1 MFIGQLLPKYYLS
14 ELESTTVDEITT
26 KIKDLLDSRKN
37 LVTQLKSLNKKRLDM
52 RDEINTI
59 TSQLGE
65 HQADLEPLY
74 GDVGSYRK
82 ERQGL
87 LNEKKQ
93 IWTQINDTNDGVKEN
108 GTLSKVQTSN
118 TDRKFNKK
126 ENTKNISKQIKEIE
140 WKIQTA
146 QLSRQEEK
154 QLIKNITTLQK
165 KYNIWKKSTSARK
178 ELSALFKKIKQIG
191 TSLDTMDKSRES
203 AKASFDEKKL
213 VFNTKFKQREQLF
226 SEMNGFNDDIRELE
240 TTLKTNS
247 KELQLSKTQRSEIFK
262 SLKSFSKS
270 EILKKKKIILEK
282 EKSKAKE
289 KLESGQSLS
298 FDELRLAYDDD
309 DEYLS

>member
-1 MFIGQLLPKYYLS
+1 MS

-74 GDVGSYRK
+74 GEVGSYRK

-93 IWTQINDTNDGVKEN
+93 IWTQINDTNDGIKEN
-108 GTLSKVQTSN
+108 DTLSKDQTSK

>member
-1 MFIGQLLPKYYLS
+1 MS
-14 ELESTTVDEITT
+14 ELESTNVDVITT

-52 RDEINTI
+52 RDELNTI

-65 HQADLEPLY
+65 HQAALEPLY
-74 GDVGSYRK
+74 GEVGNYRK

-93 IWTQINDTNDGVKEN
+93 IWTQINDANDGIKQN
-108 GTLSKVQTSN
+108 DSLSKDQNSK

-126 ENTKNISKQIKEIE
+126 ENSKNLSKRIKEIE

-154 QLIKNITTLQK
+154 QLIESIKTLQK
-165 KYNIWKKSTSARK
+165 KYNIWKKSTNARK

-191 TSLDTMDKSRES
+191 TNIDTLDKSRES
-203 AKASFDEKKL
+203 TKSSLSEKKS
-213 VFNTKFKQREQLF
+213 VFDTKFKQREQLF
-226 SEMNGFNDDIRELE
+226 NEMNGFNEDIRELE
-240 TTLKTNS
+240 TTLKANS
-247 KELQLSKTQRSEIFK
+247 KELQLLKTQRTEIFK

-270 EILKKKKIILEK
+270 EILKKKKVILEK

-298 FDELRLAYDDD
+298 FEELRLAYDDD

>member
-1 MFIGQLLPKYYLS
+1 MS
-14 ELESTTVDEITT
+14 ELESTNVDVITT

-52 RDEINTI
+52 RDELNTI

-65 HQADLEPLY
+65 HQAALEPLY
-74 GDVGSYRK
+74 GEVGNYRK

-93 IWTQINDTNDGVKEN
+93 IWTQINNANDGIKQN
-108 GTLSKVQTSN
+108 DSLSKDQNSK

-126 ENTKNISKQIKEIE
+126 ENSKNLSKRIKEIE

-154 QLIKNITTLQK
+154 QLIESIKTLQK
-165 KYNIWKKSTSARK
+165 KYNIWKKSTNARK
-178 ELSALFKKIKQIG
+178 ELSTLFKKIKHIG
-191 TSLDTMDKSRES
+191 TNIDTLDNSRES
-203 AKASFDEKKL
+203 TKSSLSEKKS
-213 VFNTKFKQREQLF
+213 VFDTKFKQREQLF
-226 SEMNGFNDDIRELE
+226 NEMNGFNEDIRELE
-240 TTLKTNS
+240 TTLKANS
-247 KELQLSKTQRSEIFK
+247 KELQLLKTQRTEIFK

-270 EILKKKKIILEK
+270 EILKKKKVILEK

-298 FDELRLAYDDD
+298 FEELRLAYDDD

>member
-1 MFIGQLLPKYYLS
+1 MS
-14 ELESTTVDEITT
+14 ELESTNVDVITT

-52 RDEINTI
+52 RDELNTI

-65 HQADLEPLY
+65 HQAALEPLY
-74 GDVGSYRK
+74 GEVGNYRK

-93 IWTQINDTNDGVKEN
+93 IWTQINDANDGIKQN
-108 GTLSKVQTSN
+108 DSLSKDQNSK

-126 ENTKNISKQIKEIE
+126 ENFKNLSKRIKEIE

-154 QLIKNITTLQK
+154 QLIDSIKTLQK
-165 KYNIWKKSTSARK
+165 KYNIWKKSTNARK

-191 TSLDTMDKSRES
+191 TNIDTLDKSRES
-203 AKASFDEKKL
+203 TKSSLSEKKS
-213 VFNTKFKQREQLF
+213 VFDTKFKQREQLF
-226 SEMNGFNDDIRELE
+226 NEMNGFNEDIRELE
-240 TTLKTNS
+240 TTLKANS
-247 KELQLSKTQRSEIFK
+247 KELQLLKTQRTEIFK

-270 EILKKKKIILEK
+270 EILKKKKVILEK

-298 FDELRLAYDDD
+298 FEELRLAYDDD

>member
-1 MFIGQLLPKYYLS
+1 LS

-74 GDVGSYRK
+74 GEVGIYRK

-93 IWTQINDTNDGVKEN
+93 IWTQINDTNDGIKEN
-108 GTLSKVQTSN
+108 DTLSKDQTSK

-191 TSLDTMDKSRES
+191 TSLDTIDKSRES
-203 AKASFDEKKL
+203 SKASFDEKKL

>member
-1 MFIGQLLPKYYLS
+1 MS

-74 GDVGSYRK
+74 GEVGSYRK

-93 IWTQINDTNDGVKEN
+93 IWTQINDTNDGIKEN
-108 GTLSKVQTSN
+108 DTLSKDQTSK

-191 TSLDTMDKSRES
+191 TNLDTIDKSRES

>member
-1 MFIGQLLPKYYLS
+1 MS
-14 ELESTTVDEITT
+14 ELESTNVDVITT

-52 RDEINTI
+52 RDELNTI

-65 HQADLEPLY
+65 HQAALEPLY
-74 GDVGSYRK
+74 GEVGNYRK

-93 IWTQINDTNDGVKEN
+93 IWTQINDANDGIKQN
-108 GTLSKVQTSN
+108 DSLSKDQNSK

-126 ENTKNISKQIKEIE
+126 ENSKNLSKRIKEIE

-154 QLIKNITTLQK
+154 QLIESIKTLQK
-165 KYNIWKKSTSARK
+165 KYNIWKKSTNARK
-178 ELSALFKKIKQIG
+178 ELSALFKKIKHIG
-191 TSLDTMDKSRES
+191 TNIDTLDKSRES
-203 AKASFDEKKL
+203 TKSSLSEKKS
-213 VFNTKFKQREQLF
+213 VFDTKFKQREQLF
-226 SEMNGFNDDIRELE
+226 NEMNGFNEDIRELE
-240 TTLKTNS
+240 TTLKANS
-247 KELQLSKTQRSEIFK
+247 KELQLLKTQRTEIFK

-270 EILKKKKIILEK
+270 EILKKKKVILEK

-298 FDELRLAYDDD
+298 FEELRLAYDDD

>member
-1 MFIGQLLPKYYLS
+1 MS

-74 GDVGSYRK
+74 GEVGSYRK

-93 IWTQINDTNDGVKEN
+93 IWTQINDTNDGIKEN
-108 GTLSKVQTSN
+108 DTLSKVQTSN

-240 TTLKTNS
+240 NTLKINS

>member
-1 MFIGQLLPKYYLS
+1 LS

-74 GDVGSYRK
+74 GEVGSYRK

-93 IWTQINDTNDGVKEN
+93 IWTQINDTNDSIKEN
-108 GTLSKVQTSN
+108 DTLSKDQTSK

-191 TSLDTMDKSRES
+191 TNLDTIDKSRES

-289 KLESGQSLS
+289 KLQSGQSLS
-298 FDELRLAYDDD
+298 FDELRLAYNDD

>member
-1 MFIGQLLPKYYLS
+1 MS

-52 RDEINTI
+52 RDELNTI

-74 GDVGSYRK
+74 GEVGSYRK

-93 IWTQINDTNDGVKEN
+93 IWTQINDTNDGIKEN
-108 GTLSKVQTSN
+108 DTLSKDQTSK

-240 TTLKTNS
+240 NTLKINS

>member
-1 MFIGQLLPKYYLS
+1 MS

-74 GDVGSYRK
+74 GEVGSYRK

-93 IWTQINDTNDGVKEN
+93 IWTQINDTNDGIKEN
-108 GTLSKVQTSN
+108 DTLSKDQTSK

-240 TTLKTNS
+240 NTLKINS

-262 SLKSFSKS
+262 SIKSFSKS

>member
-1 MFIGQLLPKYYLS
+1 MS

-74 GDVGSYRK
+74 GEVGSYRK

-93 IWTQINDTNDGVKEN
+93 IWTQINDTNDGIKEN
-108 GTLSKVQTSN
+108 DTLSKDQTSK

-191 TSLDTMDKSRES
+191 TNLNTIDKSRES

-240 TTLKTNS
+240 NTLKINS

>member
-1 MFIGQLLPKYYLS
+1 MS
-14 ELESTTVDEITT
+14 ELESTNVDEITT

-52 RDEINTI
+52 RDEINTV

-65 HQADLEPLY
+65 DQAVLEPLY
-74 GDVGSYRK
+74 GEVGTYRK

-93 IWTQINDTNDGVKEN
+93 IWTQINDKDDVIKQNES
-108 GTLSKVQTSN
+108 LSKAQNSK

-154 QLIKNITTLQK
+154 QLIKNSTTLQK
-165 KYNIWKKSTSARK
+165 KYNISKKEYNIWKKSTTARK

-191 TSLDTMDKSRES
+191 TSIDTIDKSRERE
-203 AKASFDEKKL
+203 KASFYEKKS
-213 VFNTKFKQREQLF
+213 VFDTKFKQREQLF

-240 TTLKTNS
+240 TTLKANS
-247 KELQLSKTQRSEIFK
+247 KELQLLKTQRTEIFK
-262 SLKSFSKS
+262 SIKSVSKS
-270 EILKKKKIILEK
+270 AILKKKKIILEK
-282 EKSKAKE
+282 EKSCICNA
-289 KLESGQSLS
+289 
-298 FDELRLAYDDD
+298 DCT
-309 DEYLS
+309 

>member
-1 MFIGQLLPKYYLS
+1 MS

-93 IWTQINDTNDGVKEN
+93 IWTQINDTNDGIKEN
-108 GTLSKVQTSN
+108 DTLSKDQTSK

-191 TSLDTMDKSRES
+191 TNLNTIDKSRES

>member
-1 MFIGQLLPKYYLS
+1 LS
-14 ELESTTVDEITT
+14 ELESTNVDVITT

-52 RDEINTI
+52 RDELNTI

-65 HQADLEPLY
+65 HQAALEPLY
-74 GDVGSYRK
+74 GEVGNYRK

-93 IWTQINDTNDGVKEN
+93 IWTQINDTNDGIKQN
-108 GTLSKVQTSN
+108 DPLSKNQNSK

-126 ENTKNISKQIKEIE
+126 ENFKNLSKRIKEIE

-154 QLIKNITTLQK
+154 QLIESIKTLQK
-165 KYNIWKKSTSARK
+165 KYNIWKKSTNARK

-191 TSLDTMDKSRES
+191 TNIDTLDKSRES
-203 AKASFDEKKL
+203 TKSSLSEKKS
-213 VFNTKFKQREQLF
+213 VFDTKFKQREQLF
-226 SEMNGFNDDIRELE
+226 NEMNGFNEDIRELE
-240 TTLKTNS
+240 TTLKANS
-247 KELQLSKTQRSEIFK
+247 KELQLLKTQRTEIFK

-270 EILKKKKIILEK
+270 EILKKKKVILEK

-298 FDELRLAYDDD
+298 FEELRLAYDDD

>member
-1 MFIGQLLPKYYLS
+1 LS
-14 ELESTTVDEITT
+14 ELESTNVDEITT

-52 RDEINTI
+52 RDELNTI

-74 GDVGSYRK
+74 GEVGGYRK

-93 IWTQINDTNDGVKEN
+93 IWTQINVANDGIKEN
-108 GTLSKVQTSN
+108 DTLSKTQTSK
-118 TDRKFNKK
+118 TDRRFNKN

-140 WKIQTA
+140 WKLQTA
-146 QLSRQEEK
+146 KLSRQEEK
-154 QLIKNITTLQK
+154 QLIENIKKLQK
-165 KYNIWKKSTSARK
+165 KYNIWKKTTGARK
-178 ELSALFKKIKQIG
+178 ELSTLFKKIKQIG
-191 TSLDTMDKSRES
+191 TNLDTIDKSRES
-203 AKASFDEKKL
+203 VKTSLDEKKS
-213 VFNTKFKQREQLF
+213 VFDTKFKQRGQLF

-240 TTLKTNS
+240 TTLKANS
-247 KELQLSKTQRSEIFK
+247 KELQLLKNKRNELFK
-262 SLKSFSKS
+262 SIKSVSKS
-270 EILKKKKIILEK
+270 AILKKKKDILEK

-298 FDELRLAYDDD
+298 FEELRLAYDDD

>member
-1 MFIGQLLPKYYLS
+1 MS

-52 RDEINTI
+52 RDELNTI

-74 GDVGSYRK
+74 GEVGSYRK

-93 IWTQINDTNDGVKEN
+93 IWTQINDTNDGIKEN

-240 TTLKTNS
+240 NTLKINS

>member
-1 MFIGQLLPKYYLS
+1 MS

-74 GDVGSYRK
+74 GEAGSYRK

-93 IWTQINDTNDGVKEN
+93 IWTQINDTNDGIKEN
-108 GTLSKVQTSN
+108 DTLSKDQTSK

-191 TSLDTMDKSRES
+191 TNLDTIDKSRES

>member
-1 MFIGQLLPKYYLS
+1 MS

-74 GDVGSYRK
+74 GEVGSYRK

-93 IWTQINDTNDGVKEN
+93 IWTQINDTNDSIKEN
-108 GTLSKVQTSN
+108 DTLSKDQTSK

-262 SLKSFSKS
+262 SIKSFSKS